1 MQRGAGGDYS
11 EIIVDGLHLN
21 AHMPDAVEAFYG
33 AGDTARDQHAKFLE
47 EYGLSKEDVPLM
59 LFDPRNW
66 ETPFRVRKDIYEN
79 PT

>member
-1 MQRGAGGDYS
+1 MPS
-11 EIIVDGLHLN
+11 EV
-21 AHMPDAVEAFYG
+21 AVGTRAVPRYRPS

-47 EYGLSKEDVPLM
+47 EYGLSKENVPLM

-79 PT
+79 PA